1 MGIIVLKII
10 TNQNYHKSYNNYC
23 LKDCK
28 DSSGLFKIETF
39 LKDNICVED
48 CFQNGKYYKSKIPSS
63 GDYKCVQNCESG
75 QYINNLE
82 CVAQCPPTGNKYH
95 IENKYECLSQC
106 PDGYYSYEN
115 NMKIVV
121 MKNVLIVI
129 HKNYML
135 QIPKCV

>member
-1 MGIIVLKII
+1 M
-10 TNQNYHKSYNNYC
+10 YHKSYNNYC

-28 DSSGLFKIETF
+28 DSFELFKIETF

-95 IENKYECLSQC
+95 IENKYEF
-106 PDGYYSYEN
+106 
-115 NMKIVV
+115 IVSSFFCRSIFYL
-121 MKNVLIVI
+121 KKLINSLI
-129 HKNYML
+129 K
-135 QIPKCV
+135 